1 VKEWWIRALLV
12 VTALGLIATSP
23 PATYSDS
30 YETSVA
36 APRAVVTL
44 AAPRARFEVRIRAGD
59 LLEATGGAVAA
70 VRGSVVEPSAD
81 SSFVRVTIDDGWPTS
96 STEFLT
102 SFSRAAQP
110 VFTGDCRE
118 LDPSSPCE
126 GSFVVTFERSGEAGG
141 DAPTEIEWN
150 IDLRARVSKD
160 DPPDRGPLP
169 LPWQVE
175 VTPLE

>member
-1 VKEWWIRALLV
+1 MLV
-12 VTALGLIATSP
+12 ATALALIATSEP
-23 PATYSDS
+23 PIYFDS

-36 APRAVVTL
+36 APHAVLTL
-44 AAPRARFEVRIRAGD
+44 TEPRARFEVRIRAED
-59 LLEATGGAVAA
+59 LLAATGGAVAA

-102 SFSRAAQP
+102 SFSRGAQP

-126 GSFVVTFERSGEAGG
+126 GSFVVTFERSSGAERS
-141 DAPTEIEWN
+141 APSEIEWN
-150 IDLRARVSKD
+150 IDVSARIPKD
-160 DPPDRGPLP
+160 DGPDRGPLP

-175 VTPLE
+175 VTPLD